1 MTITEIN
8 LITFSPTCTSKQI
21 GEAIVRG
28 TGITGVNFVDLTLQT
43 TEQKE
48 FGSDALAVITVPVYG
63 GHVAPLALERM
74 KDFRAGGTPAVI
86 VVVYGNRAYEKALA
100 ELDAFVSGL
109 GFKVIAGGT
118 FVGEHSYSSDRYPI
132 AAGRPDDDD
141 LKFAEEFGAKVR
153 TKLENAADAEH
164 LYGVDVQ
171 KIQRPKQPFLPLLR
185 FLRRVI
191 KLRKNGVPMPRTP
204 QSLYTLRPVRE
215 ALSCRCHCE
224 RGGVRDECREMHPL
238 LCLREGVP
246 SEGTHVR
253 YTLRRFV
260 ARLFPTSEGKSH
272 YSLTI
277 RTSVTLRVCSS
288 TRKRLSVRSPTSQTM
303 SSPQHNTHW
312 RCFCRR
318 ENLRSVR

>member
-8 LITFSPTCTSKQI
+8 LITFSPTHTSKQI

-28 TGITGVNFVDLTLQT
+28 MGIADVSFVDMTLQAP
-43 TEQKE
+43 EKKE

-63 GHVAPLALERM
+63 GHVASLALERM
-74 KDFRAGGTPAVI
+74 KDLRADGTPAVI
-86 VVVYGNRAYEKALA
+86 VVVYGNRAYEKALV

-153 TKLENAADAEH
+153 IKLSNAADAEH

-171 KIQRPKQPFLPLLR
+171 KIQRPKQPFFPLFR

-191 KLRKNGVPMPRTP
+191 KLRKSGVPMPRTP
-204 QSLYTLRPVRE
+204 QV
-215 ALSCRCHCE
+215 
-224 RGGVRDECREMHPL
+224 D
-238 LCLREGVP
+238 
-246 SEGTHVR
+246 
-253 YTLRRFV
+253 
-260 ARLFPTSEGKSH
+260 
-272 YSLTI
+272 
-277 RTSVTLRVCSS
+277 
-288 TRKRLSVRSPTSQTM
+288 
-303 SSPQHNTHW
+303 
-312 RCFCRR
+312 
-318 ENLRSVR
+318 ENLCTHCGLCVKRCPAGAIVKGEECVTNAEKCIRCCACVKGCPQKARTFDTPFAALLHDCFQRPKENRIIL

>member
-74 KDFRAGGTPAVI
+74 KDLRADGTPVVI

-204 QSLYTLRPVRE
+204 QV
-215 ALSCRCHCE
+215 
-224 RGGVRDECREMHPL
+224 D
-238 LCLREGVP
+238 
-246 SEGTHVR
+246 
-253 YTLRRFV
+253 
-260 ARLFPTSEGKSH
+260 
-272 YSLTI
+272 
-277 RTSVTLRVCSS
+277 
-288 TRKRLSVRSPTSQTM
+288 
-303 SSPQHNTHW
+303 
-312 RCFCRR
+312 
-318 ENLRSVR
+318 ENLCTHCGLCVKRCPAGAIVKGEECVTNAEKCIRCCACVKGCPQKARTFDTPFAALLHDCFQRPKENRIIL